1 MKKIPLVLL
10 LAFCLCLLIGCHA
23 QEVLKDTA
31 EQLSAGEAPE
41 TDEVLSLALDGA
53 ADSPTDVTDPETGE
67 VLPPEAYEQPVS
79 STDVIMDD
87 DAPLAPQLP
96 VEDHAVD
103 FVTLSVEEC
112 VADADGAAGQLP
124 RIVLDC
130 PGADAIN
137 EDIEGAFRYL
147 VDADYCTLYYTAS
160 KTGPVLSLMIAQ
172 LYDGEASYY
181 TPYMLDLSTGER
193 MTGTE
198 LLGLMELS
206 EDVVVNAELR
216 IMGDEFEYQHGAQ
229 SQGEAADFY
238 YEQYYR
244 TVSSDNAELG
254 RLWLDDEGELNF
266 VAKIYSLAGAE
277 FYEYPMGTGFYY
289 R

>member
-23 QEVLKDTA
+23 QETLHDVA
-31 EQLSAGEAPE
+31 QQLAADDAP
-41 TDEVLSLALDGA
+41 ALDGSA
-53 ADSPTDVTDPETGE
+53 DDSPSDITDPETGE

-87 DAPLAPQLP
+87 DAPIAPQLP
-96 VEDHAVD
+96 VED
-103 FVTLSVEEC
+103 C
-112 VADADGAAGQLP
+112 VADAEGAAGQLP

-130 PGADAIN
+130 PGGNAIN
-137 EDIEGAFRYL
+137 EDIEGTFRYL

-160 KTGPVLSLMIAQ
+160 KNGPVLSVMIAQ
-172 LYDGEASYY
+172 LYDGDASYY

-193 MTGTE
+193 MTGSD
-198 LLGLMELS
+198 LLDRMDLTAEDLS
-206 EDVVVNAELR
+206 TAELR
-216 IMGDEFEYQHGAQ
+216 IMGDEFEYQYGAQ

-238 YEQYYR
+238 YEQYDR
-244 TVSSDNAELG
+244 TVSADNAELG

-277 FYEYPMGTGFYY
+277 FYEYPMGTGYYY